1 MEIHIGKVTH
11 YYDRIGVAVLALT
24 GELKLG
30 DTIAFRGHRTEF
42 VQQVSSVEIDHQ
54 KVESAGPGAE
64 VAVKVDDRVREGD
77 SVSKVVQG

>member
-11 YYDRIGVAVLALT
+11 YYDRIGVAVVALT
-24 GELKLG
+24 AELKLG
-30 DTIAFRGHRTEF
+30 DTIAFRGHNTEF
-42 VQQVSSVEIDHQ
+42 VQPVSSVEIDHQ

-77 SVSKVVQG
+77 SVFKVVGG